1 MQQTNQLKI
10 EMHVNQLKKPF
21 TLEGLADFSIDEIN
35 KVLNFQSTHPSYAP
49 TSLVRLSALANS
61 LGVKEIFVKNEA
73 ERFGLNAFKVLGG
86 IYGVGRYIAARLGR
100 DISTL
105 TFDELKSPEVKAI
118 TGEITF
124 VSATDGNH
132 GRGVAWAARELG
144 HKAVIYMPKGS
155 SIIRLKAIQSE
166 GAHAEIT
173 ELNYDDSV
181 RLAASY
187 AANHGGTIV
196 QDTSWEGY
204 RDIPL
209 WIMQGYATLAK
220 EAVAQMASLKEEPPT
235 HVFLQAGVGSF
246 AAGIAAFLIQ
256 YYQENHPKIVVVE
269 PHLANCYH
277 KSFASTDEDFQ
288 VVSGEMN
295 TIMAGLACG
304 EPNERAWKILRHYA
318 EASFSCDDQ
327 VSALG
332 MRILGNPMQGDA
344 AVISGESGAVTLGL
358 LYSLT
363 KENELTA
370 DKQYLGLD
378 ENSRILLINTE
389 GDTDAD
395 HYRKIV
401 WEGLHPYDF
410 K

>member
-1 MQQTNQLKI
+1 MDL
-10 EMHVNQLKKPF
+10 
-21 TLEGLADFSIDEIN
+21 LADFSKEEIQ
-35 KVLNFQSTHPSYAP
+35 KVVNFQSSHPCYAP
-49 TSLVRLSALANS
+49 TSLVRLSSLADS

-86 IYGVGRYIAARLGR
+86 IYGVGRYLAERLGR

-105 TFDELKSPEVKAI
+105 TFGELKSPEVKAL

-155 SIIRLKAIQSE
+155 SLNRLRAIQSE
-166 GAHAEIT
+166 GAYAEIT
-173 ELNYDDSV
+173 EFNYDDSV

-187 AANHGGTIV
+187 ASDHGGVIV

-220 EAVAQMASLKEEPPT
+220 EAVEQMASITAEPPT

-246 AAGIAAFLIQ
+246 AAGIAAYLIQ
-256 YYQENHPKIVVVE
+256 YYQENHPRIVVVE
-269 PHLANCYH
+269 PHLANCYYQ
-277 KSFASTDEDFQ
+277 SFASTDEFFQ
-288 VVSGEMN
+288 VVGGDMN

-304 EPNERAWKILRHYA
+304 EPNEKAWQILRHYA
-318 EASFSCDDQ
+318 CASFSCDDQ
-327 VSALG
+327 IAALG
-332 MRILGNPMQGDA
+332 MRVLGNPLEGDKK
-344 AVISGESGAVTLGL
+344 VISGESGAVTMGL

-363 KENELTA
+363 KEQDLVA
-370 DKQYLGLD
+370 YKHDLGLD
-378 ENSRILLINTE
+378 DNSRILLINTE
-389 GDTDAD
+389 GDTDAE

-401 WEGLHPYDF
+401 WEGLYPYQI